1 MEYLEVLKEI
11 KRVHQEVSHLYP
23 PRQIP
28 SYHLPQGAGVYIDA
42 IAKARVNAKTQEEIN
57 RYLVAELFFKDFID
71 PTGEYETTK
80 AFNALE
86 EKIKEDP
93 LFSGWVKV

>member
-1 MEYLEVLKEI
+1 MDYKETLKEVV
-11 KRVHQEVSHLYP
+11 KVHQQVSHLYP

-28 SYHLPQGAGVYIDA
+28 SYHLPQGAGTYIDA
-42 IAKARVNAKTQEEIN
+42 IAKARENARTQNDIN

-86 EKIKEDP
+86 KKLKENP
-93 LFSGWVKV
+93 LYRGWVKV